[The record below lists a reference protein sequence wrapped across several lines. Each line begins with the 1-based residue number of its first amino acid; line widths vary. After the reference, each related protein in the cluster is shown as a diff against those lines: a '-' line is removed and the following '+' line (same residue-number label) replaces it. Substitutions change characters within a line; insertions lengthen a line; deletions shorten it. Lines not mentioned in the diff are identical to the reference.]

1 MNYQDKIEG
10 HGRRAR
16 AGHIPPRDT
25 RLLYLSHNDRT
36 AKGPDRKA
44 SWSLGLESN
53 GGARGGC
60 GWYLRQAPPHPPT
73 KVTPDIYWRASPD
86 PRRSVRISDS
96 PGGIN
101 NHPVIYTRPI
111 RLC

>member
-1 MNYQDKIEG
+1 MLRSLGYAPHEEEPTSNYQDQIEG

-16 AGHIPPRDT
+16 AGRTPPRDA
-25 RLLYLSHNDRT
+25 RLLYLLHTDRT

-73 KVTPDIYWRASPD
+73 KVTPDIGVHHQIR
-86 PRRSVRISDS
+86 
-96 PGGIN
+96 GG
-101 NHPVIYTRPI
+101 V
-111 RLC
+111 